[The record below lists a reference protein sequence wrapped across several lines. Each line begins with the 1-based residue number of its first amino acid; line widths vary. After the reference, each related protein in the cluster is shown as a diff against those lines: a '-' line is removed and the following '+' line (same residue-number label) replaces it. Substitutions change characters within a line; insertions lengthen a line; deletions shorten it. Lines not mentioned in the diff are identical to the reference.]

1 MKCLFCN
8 HHDTQVLETRLNDD
22 QSIIKR
28 RRKCNACDKRF
39 NTLERVDIQMPIII
53 KANGTRQEYMEE
65 KIRSSIMLA
74 LRKRPITPEVIDNAI
89 ESISQ
94 NILTSGEREISSH
107 LIGDMVMKQLALL
120 DKVAYIRFASVYRC
134 FKDITDFNDIIE
146 QVDDK

>member
-53 KANGTRQEYMEE
+53 KANGTRQEYMED

-89 ESISQ
+89 ETISQ
-94 NILTSGEREISSH
+94 NILTSGEREISSN

-120 DKVAYIRFASVYRC
+120 DKVAYIRFASVYRS